1 MNKRIL
7 ILCEAIAPPA
17 YSPRII
23 TLVEYLQSQGWHCE
37 IATEMDNDTT
47 FQSNNCTLHQMP
59 TYHNLVADKLFGA
72 KEWAFFNYICQHID
86 VASFDLILCASYY
99 YFPLQTA
106 ARLAKRYHLPL
117 IVDLRDISEQW
128 GTLDFYTRT
137 FTGQVTIDTIVK
149 RLYTFINRKQR
160 NRVLHA
166 ANAVTTVSPW
176 HQQLLSQWNSN
187 THLIYNGYDA
197 TTFYPQDIPSHTFDI
212 TFIGKYYAHYAEC
225 PTLLFAALRALI
237 EEKSINKSHIT
248 VHFYTNAMGQKA
260 FAELA
265 AQYSISEI
273 VQVSS
278 YIPREHIV
286 PIMHQSSIMMVLTT
300 SAKQHDTHGIMG
312 TKFYEI
318 LGIEKPCLCLTSDE
332 ECLANAIQ
340 QTHAGLAAT
349 NVNEVKAFILEK
361 YNEWQQNGYTRQ
373 AVINKEQFS
382 REKQAQQFEQLFIHT
397 LKSRNS

>member
-7 ILCEAIAPPA
+7 ILCETIAPPA

-23 TLVEYLQSQGWHCE
+23 TLVEYLQQHGWYCE

-47 FQSNNCTLHQMP
+47 FQSSNYTIHQMP
-59 TYHNLVADKLFGA
+59 TYRHLVADKLFGA
-72 KEWAFFNYICQHID
+72 KERAFFNYICHHID

-99 YFPLQTA
+99 YFPLQAA

-137 FTGQVTIDTIVK
+137 FTGHAAIDAIAK

-176 HQQLLSQWNSN
+176 HQQLLSQWNTN

-225 PTLLFAALRALI
+225 PTLLFAALQALI
-237 EEKSINKSHIT
+237 KEKSINRSHIH
-248 VHFYTNAMGQKA
+248 VQFYTNVRGQKA

-265 AQYSISEI
+265 AQYSISDI

-286 PIMHQSSIMMVLTT
+286 PIMHQSSIMLVLTT
-300 SAKQHDTHGIMG
+300 SAKLHDTHGIMG

-332 ECLANAIQ
+332 ECLAHAIQ
-340 QTHAGLAAT
+340 KTHAGLAAT
-349 NVNEVKAFILEK
+349 NVEEVKAFILEK
-361 YNEWQQNGYTRQ
+361 YNEWLQNGFTRQ

-382 REKQAQQFEQLFIHT
+382 RQKQAQQFEQLFIET
-397 LKSRNS
+397 LKH

>member
-1 MNKRIL
+1 MNKRSL

-72 KEWAFFNYICQHID
+72 KERAFFNYICQHID

-128 GTLDFYTRT
+128 GTLDFYTRA

-149 RLYTFINRKQR
+149 RLYTFVNRKQR

-212 TFIGKYYAHYAEC
+212 TFIGKYYAH
-225 PTLLFAALRALI
+225 
-237 EEKSINKSHIT
+237 
-248 VHFYTNAMGQKA
+248 
-260 FAELA
+260 
-265 AQYSISEI
+265 
-273 VQVSS
+273 
-278 YIPREHIV
+278 
-286 PIMHQSSIMMVLTT
+286 
-300 SAKQHDTHGIMG
+300 
-312 TKFYEI
+312 
-318 LGIEKPCLCLTSDE
+318 
-332 ECLANAIQ
+332 
-340 QTHAGLAAT
+340 
-349 NVNEVKAFILEK
+349 
-361 YNEWQQNGYTRQ
+361 
-373 AVINKEQFS
+373 
-382 REKQAQQFEQLFIHT
+382 
-397 LKSRNS
+397 

>member
-72 KEWAFFNYICQHID
+72 KERAFFNYICQHID

-225 PTLLFAALRALI
+225 PTLLFAALKALI
-237 EEKSINKSHIT
+237 EEKSINKSHIN
-248 VHFYTNAMGQKA
+248 VQFYTNVIGQKA

-273 VQVSS
+273 VQVSN

-361 YNEWQQNGYTRQ
+361 YNEWQQNGFTRQ
-373 AVINKEQFS
+373 AVINKEQFT
-382 REKQAQQFEQLFIHT
+382 RQHEAEQFEQLFIQT
-397 LKSRNS
+397 LKS

>member
-1 MNKRIL
+1 
-7 ILCEAIAPPA
+7 
-17 YSPRII
+17 
-23 TLVEYLQSQGWHCE
+23 
-37 IATEMDNDTT
+37 MDNDTT

-72 KEWAFFNYICQHID
+72 KERAFFNYICQHID

-137 FTGQVTIDTIVK
+137 FTGHAAIDAIAK

-166 ANAVTTVSPW
+166 ANAVTTVSSW
-176 HQQLLSQWNSN
+176 HQQLLSQWNTN

-225 PTLLFAALRALI
+225 PTLLFAALQALI
-237 EEKSINKSHIT
+237 KEKSINRSHIH
-248 VHFYTNAMGQKA
+248 VQFYTNVIGQKA

-265 AQYSISEI
+265 AQYSISDI

-286 PIMHQSSIMMVLTT
+286 PIMHQSSIMLVLTT
-300 SAKQHDTHGIMG
+300 SAKLHDTHGIMG

-332 ECLANAIQ
+332 ECLAHAIQ
-340 QTHAGLAAT
+340 KTHAGLAAT
-349 NVNEVKAFILEK
+349 NVEEVKAFILDK
-361 YNEWQQNGYTRQ
+361 YQEWLQNGFTRQ

-382 REKQAQQFEQLFIHT
+382 RQKQAQQFEQLFIET
-397 LKSRNS
+397 LKH

>member
-47 FQSNNCTLHQMP
+47 FQSNNCTFHQMP

-72 KEWAFFNYICQHID
+72 KERAFFNYICQHID

-176 HQQLLSQWNSN
+176 HQQMLSQWNPN
-187 THLIYNGYDA
+187 THLIYNGYDTA
-197 TTFYPQDIPSHTFDI
+197 TFYPQDIPSHTFDI
-212 TFIGKYYAHYAEC
+212 TFIGKYYSHYAEC
-225 PTLLFAALRALI
+225 PTLLFAALRDLV

-248 VHFYTNAMGQKA
+248 VQFYTNKTGQKI
-260 FAELA
+260 FAKLA
-265 AQYSISEI
+265 AQYFISEI
-273 VQVSS
+273 VQVSN

-286 PIMHQSSIMMVLTT
+286 PIMHQSSIMLVLTT

-361 YNEWQQNGYTRQ
+361 YNEWQQNGFTRQ

-382 REKQAQQFEQLFIHT
+382 RQKQAAQFEQLFIQT
-397 LKSRNS
+397 LKS